1 MATEELLQLLN
12 EGVVLTDAHNVVTF
26 INDSACDM
34 LTVRREA
41 ALGMPALAVLRDHR
55 LEAAL
60 LEQGTVEIQTRQRV
74 LVAVGVPDGLLI
86 RDVTEARRT
95 KEEARELLAVLSHEL
110 RTPVTS
116 IRSVLEALAEDGL
129 PASQRDRFLQLAR
142 AEAERLVR
150 LLRDLTIDVK
160 PPAHRTVSLKP
171 AAERATAILGDTLAQ
186 FDITVDL
193 TSVPDLTVFADP
205 DKLLQSLVNLIEN
218 AAQHG
223 PASATVEV
231 HAQPDEGVGPVRVMV
246 RDSGEPLTPERL
258 EELFSPDSRVRS
270 TRSRGTGLGLYIVRS
285 ITERW
290 GGTAWGRPLE
300 NGNEFG
306 FSVPLAN
313 ERS

>member
-1 MATEELLQLLN
+1 MNEEIFQHLS
-12 EGVVLTDAHNVVTF
+12 EGIVLTDEANVVRF
-26 INDSACDM
+26 LNDAACEF
-34 LTVRREA
+34 LAVRREA

-60 LEQGTVEIQTRQRV
+60 FGHSQVELHTRQRV
-74 LVAVGVPDGLLI
+74 LLARGLPGGLI
-86 RDVTEARRT
+86 IQDVTESRRAR
-95 KEEARELLAVLSHEL
+95 EEARELLAVLSHEL

-116 IRSVLEALAEDGL
+116 IRSALEALNDDDL
-129 PASQRDRFLQLAR
+129 PPGPRARFLQLAE
-142 AEAERLVR
+142 AEAQRLVR

-160 PPAHRTVSLKP
+160 PPLNRSVSLLESV
-171 AAERATAILGDTLAQ
+171 ERAQAVLVHTFEEFGITLDA
-186 FDITVDL
+186 
-193 TSVPDLTVFADP
+193 SAVPDVTVFADP

-223 PASATVEV
+223 PADETVEL
-231 HAQPDEGVGPVRVMV
+231 HAAVDEAAGMVNVMV
-246 RDSGEPLTPERL
+246 RDRGEPLAPERL

-306 FSVPLAN
+306 FSVRLVA
-313 ERS
+313 EHA